1 MIKKFGLPILTLFGI
16 GYFKYAPGTAA
27 SFITCLIYFTLTES
41 AFSLGINKFHIVVF
55 LIFVLFYSIIFIDKL
70 SPVFKKKD
78 PREIVIDE
86 FVGQC
91 IPLVSILFRTDG
103 FIPNCCIIFRVKNK
117 EYWVSLD
124 FLVVGKFWTRLF
136 SYSKMVLVEDQFMV
150 RDFCFNFLYCS
161 KFNFLRSRYLF
172 ISTLRTEIFNKGAIS
187 LEDKLSL
194 KYAQSFKSLGVNFK
208 CLLLIFFRKSLSVLL
223 KA

>member
-1 MIKKFGLPILTLFGI
+1 MIKKFGLPILTLFGV

-41 AFSLGINKFHIVVF
+41 AFSLGINKFYIVIF

-91 IPLVSILFRTDG
+91 IPLVSILFRPDG
-103 FIPNCCIIFRVKNK
+103 FIPNCCYKGTIEEASVIWILLSFILFRFFDILKPFPINIVDKKMKNGVGVMLDDIIA
-117 EYWVSLD
+117 
-124 FLVVGKFWTRLF
+124 GI
-136 SYSKMVLVEDQFMV
+136 YSTIVI
-150 RDFCFNFLYCS
+150 Y
-161 KFNFLRSRYLF
+161 
-172 ISTLRTEIFNKGAIS
+172 II
-187 LEDKLSL
+187 
-194 KYAQSFKSLGVNFK
+194 YALWF
-208 CLLLIFFRKSLSVLL
+208 
-223 KA
+223 

>member
-1 MIKKFGLPILTLFGI
+1 MIDKIGLSILSMFGV

-41 AFSLGINKFHIVVF
+41 AFSLGINKFYIVAF

-91 IPLVSILFRTDG
+91 IPLVSILFKPDG
-103 FIPNCCIIFRVKNK
+103 FIPNCCYKGTIEEASVMWILLSFILFRFFDILKPFPINIVDKKMKNGVGVMLDDIIA
-117 EYWVSLD
+117 
-124 FLVVGKFWTRLF
+124 GI
-136 SYSKMVLVEDQFMV
+136 YSTIVIYIIYVLWF
-150 RDFCFNFLYCS
+150 
-161 KFNFLRSRYLF
+161 
-172 ISTLRTEIFNKGAIS
+172 
-187 LEDKLSL
+187 
-194 KYAQSFKSLGVNFK
+194 
-208 CLLLIFFRKSLSVLL
+208 
-223 KA
+223 